1 MYTKPSLTRTPLK
14 TIQENH
20 QEDNLDKSDENSEG
34 QVKTKGKAEKQ
45 VKTYEKKK
53 NKASSDKFE
62 YPEQDLE
69 NARKAMPHSFSPNV
83 NESSSGRSKKRNVT
97 SFEEHQYFQGP
108 QPSSVSTT
116 SVTKESSSS
125 RSKAPSEISGDER
138 RDFQKPESASKI
150 ARPVKK
156 ESSSGRSQKL
166 YESNADERR
175 DFQEPKSLARSSNSV
190 VAPPQKRAELG
201 MLMDIFFKSSSPGAR
216 IIDYALIRYFP
227 EEMLADFKKLLNDF
241 SFSMMGGNE
250 IAYVQK
256 IVVDASKNPESK
268 ALLALIE
275 KCEEINPNLHPLAK
289 GPTLDAVRT
298 LVNQIKPLLKLVAHR
313 MDGCKAFLELKLKL
327 DSARDIP
334 HKTIIEKFLDEPG
347 NKEKVGPLYDFMY
360 DFLNASF
367 PLPAGGLHAS
377 VSEIMKISTEWAS
390 S

>member
-1 MYTKPSLTRTPLK
+1 
-14 TIQENH
+14 
-20 QEDNLDKSDENSEG
+20 
-34 QVKTKGKAEKQ
+34 
-45 VKTYEKKK
+45 
-53 NKASSDKFE
+53 
-62 YPEQDLE
+62 
-69 NARKAMPHSFSPNV
+69 MPHSFSPNV

-108 QPSSVSTT
+108 QPSSVSTA
-116 SVTKESSSS
+116 SVS
-125 RSKAPSEISGDER
+125 
-138 RDFQKPESASKI
+138 
-150 ARPVKK
+150 K
-156 ESSSGRSQKL
+156 ESSSGRSKARS
-166 YESNADERR
+166 EISGDERR

-227 EEMLADFKKLLNDF
+227 EEMLADFKKLLNVF
-241 SFSMMGGNE
+241 SFSMMDGNE
-250 IAYVQK
+250 IAYVKK

-327 DSARDIP
+327 DSARDMP
-334 HKTIIEKFLDEPG
+334 HKTLIEKFLDEPG
-347 NKEKVGPLYDFMY
+347 NKEKIGPLYDFMY